1 MTNRLTRPGWCT
13 IERTLHAPEALTRL
27 SQALTEVLD
36 HAPTMQF
43 AMEGEGVILAC
54 QSTAMHK
61 AGAHA
66 SVPHHL
72 KGCKVHLRFP
82 ALRHATVCTGPDGRP
97 FIRLHAVDGHCL
109 RFQHTGSVAETRAW
123 IDTVVT
129 QSA

>member
-1 MTNRLTRPGWCT
+1 
-13 IERTLHAPEALTRL
+13 
-27 SQALTEVLD
+27 
-36 HAPTMQF
+36 
-43 AMEGEGVILAC
+43 
-54 QSTAMHK
+54 MHK